1 MPSWNLLTSQ
11 KGGKTRQT
19 EKADERKKDG
29 REGKK
34 KIKGKKERERNRKR
48 SPKHISKPWLS
59 LYRDPG
65 ANIPDGIFPE
75 AGGALTCTASHHL
88 GC

>member
-1 MPSWNLLTSQ
+1 MLKTTDAFLEFAYVSERWKDKTDR
-11 KGGKTRQT
+11 KGR
-19 EKADERKKDG
+19 RKKDG

-34 KIKGKKERERNRKR
+34 KIRRKNKRERNRKR
-48 SPKHISKPWLS
+48 SPKPWLS

-65 ANIPDGIFPE
+65 ANIPDGIFPK
-75 AGGALTCTASHHL
+75 AGGALICTASHHL

>member
-19 EKADERKKDG
+19 EKAEERKMG
-29 REGKK
+29 E
-34 KIKGKKERERNRKR
+34 KERKR
-48 SPKHISKPWLS
+48 SEGKTRGRGTGRGVQSTS
-59 LYRDPG
+59 QNLYRDPG

-75 AGGALTCTASHHL
+75 AGGALICIASHHL